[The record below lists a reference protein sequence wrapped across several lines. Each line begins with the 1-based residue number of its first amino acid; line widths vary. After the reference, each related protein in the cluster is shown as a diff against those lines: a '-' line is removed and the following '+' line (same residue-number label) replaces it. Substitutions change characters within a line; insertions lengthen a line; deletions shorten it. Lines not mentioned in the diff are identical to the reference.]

1 MAQVKFYSV
10 DALPEASKI
19 DAGGIYFVGGKEIYK
34 GSTRFGAGRVTTT
47 EYNDDTLTVAGAISG
62 DINISTKKGAEVYD
76 GTQWKPLSDAS
87 LTAKVSAL
95 ESWKAGAQSSWRA
108 DISTWTA
115 GLVSGGAG
123 SIITGITQDA
133 DGKVT
138 ATATKFP
145 TITSP
150 ADGVVSLAGTSVKV
164 SGWDKLAK
172 ESVVSGS
179 ITTLGNRVSAIE
191 TWKSSIT
198 GDSVIT
204 GTKVTAETGKFKNL
218 TVSETATFNA
228 TTVSATTLSVA
239 TEAGATFGGNTISA
253 IADREAL
260 AKIAAIASA
269 TKSSSANGVGV
280 TVVTQ
285 SGSIKSVAVT
295 ADVTS
300 GTADFTSTSTKIAK
314 AGDVAKYV
322 DNKLLNINGAMR
334 FYGTTTAT
342 SAGTV
347 STSNIDKASEDLTAL
362 KAGDVVINTTYATE
376 YIYDGKAWHELG
388 DESHHSTKGFT
399 GEGSVNLTTTA
410 KTLAGGINE
419 LDKELGTIT
428 AAAMGTT
435 ADTVSGAIK
444 ELDGKVDTLT
454 GEGEGSV
461 KKALA
466 DAKGYTDT
474 EVKKVTD
481 AFTGGE
487 DTDGTAGVSVKVAT
501 AAKSAAPTVTVTVT
515 KDTLNSTL
523 GTTAVANKTVAT
535 TIGDGSNTALAT
547 TSAVKAAITDAALVW
562 LGADGNALA

>member
-1 MAQVKFYSV
+1 MATQVKFYST
-10 DALPEASKI
+10 ATLPSNANN
-19 DAGGIYFVGGKEIYK
+19 GGIYFVGGSKTGELYK
-34 GSTRFGAGRVTTT
+34 GTTRFGAGRVT
-47 EYNDDTLTVAGAISG
+47 EVANLSVAPSDAIRG
-62 DINISTKKGAEVYD
+62 DIAVCAAGGTYAYD
-76 GTQWKPLSDAS
+76 GEKWVAIGPDLSAVKAS
-87 LTAKVSAL
+87 WQSDITYAINALDVSFI
-95 ESWKAGAQSSWRA
+95 GASSA
-108 DISTWTA
+108 T
-115 GLVSGGAG
+115 
-123 SIITGITQDA
+123 SIITGIKQV
-133 DGKVT
+133 DGKIVAHAEKFPQLTSPSDGHVALNGTNVEISGWSALVT
-138 ATATKFP
+138 AKNDLQ
-145 TITSP
+145 S
-150 ADGVVSLAGTSVKV
+150 SVT
-164 SGWDKLAK
+164 GL
-172 ESVVSGS
+172 
-179 ITTLGNRVSAIE
+179 E
-191 TWKSSIT
+191 TWKGSIT
-198 GDSVIT
+198 GDAIVT

-218 TVSETATFNA
+218 TVSDTATFSA
-228 TTVSATTLSVA
+228 TDVKATTLTVDS
-239 TEAGATFGGNTISA
+239 EAGATFGSLTISA

-269 TKSSSANGVGV
+269 TQSSSANGVGV

-334 FYGTTTAT
+334 FYGTTTAE

-347 STSNIDKASEDLTAL
+347 STENITKASADLTAL

-376 YIYDGKAWHELG
+376 YIYDGNAWHELG

-399 GEGSVNLTTTA
+399 GEGSVTLTTTA
-410 KTLAGGINE
+410 QTLAGGINE

-461 KKALA
+461 KKALV
-466 DAKGYTDT
+466 DAKAYTDT

-487 DTDGTAGVSVKVAT
+487 NTDGTDGVSVKVVT
-501 AAKSAAPTVTVTVT
+501 AAKTAAPTVTVTVT
-515 KDTLNSTL
+515 KATLNSTL
-523 GTTAVANKTVAT
+523 GTTAVADKTVAT
-535 TIGDGSNTALAT
+535 TIGNGSDTALAT

-562 LGADGNALA
+562 CGADGNPIE